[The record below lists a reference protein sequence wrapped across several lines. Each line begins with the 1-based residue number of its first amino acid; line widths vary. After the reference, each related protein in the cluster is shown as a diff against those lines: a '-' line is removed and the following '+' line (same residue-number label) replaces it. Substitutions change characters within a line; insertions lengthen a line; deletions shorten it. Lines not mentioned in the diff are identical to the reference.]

1 MVATPNER
9 YLVTAGSDFFV
20 RIWEIPTVF
29 GEYIDEEESEALIR
43 AEIIH
48 TAAVYAAACIHVP
61 LNDKFYIL
69 TCCYDG
75 MIRLW

>member
-1 MVATPNER
+1 M
-9 YLVTAGSDFFV
+9 L
-20 RIWEIPTVF
+20 